1 MNGYNLVR
9 LQPKQVLNTGDTMYG
24 DLTMTGGA
32 KFIGDLTGNADSA
45 TRLQTAR
52 NITIGNST
60 KQFDGSGDVSWTLDD
75 MDFASKN
82 HNHASDAINTM
93 TGYDKGSVQG
103 GAITQGDTLNEAI
116 GKLENMLDGKSD
128 GNHTHNY
135 LPLTGGNVSGHIIM
149 DNDIR
154 FMGKKTDGTNVN
166 IGCVT
171 AQDKVHLGAT
181 SIPAVI
187 CSTETVKWLEGGTNT
202 QHTIYSTGNKPTPA
216 EIGAVDKSGD
226 TMTGDL
232 NLPNL
237 ISTETVTAAKKI
249 YTSGTTSSYLASIN
263 NTSDRE
269 EQLFVDNAG
278 NLTILNKQKGEA
290 DGTIANNS
298 WISID
303 GVSGDIRVDITGS
316 LRPNVHGVPN
326 LGTRNAMWKEGYFK
340 DGIYGSNRYTID
352 HGDNMNFQVYQSNG
366 TMRGVTLDADGVS
379 LRPYT
384 SSHGAMDC
392 GTSAARWRDVYA
404 TRGAF
409 NGSDRK
415 IKENIEELPREQST
429 FRTNNVTSNDFYEYV
444 KNFRA
449 STFNYKKSSEN
460 FIGIIADD
468 IPQKVFDKIGV
479 ISKTEEEYQK
489 EIEKQ
494 EEYQNILLNLEDDVE
509 NYEMIESLGI
519 TYGELKL
526 LSEMEIEPPLRLIN
540 SPAQIAMLQEV
551 LSIALGEIGQ
561 LKEEI
566 KDLKSN
572 GGS

>member
-9 LQPKQVLNTGDTMYG
+9 LQPKQVLNTGDTM
-24 DLTMTGGA
+24 
-32 KFIGDLTGNADSA
+32 TGN
-45 TRLQTAR
+45 
-52 NITIGNST
+52 
-60 KQFDGSGDVSWTLDD
+60 
-75 MDFASKN
+75 
-82 HNHASDAINTM
+82 
-93 TGYDKGSVQG
+93 
-103 GAITQGDTLNEAI
+103 
-116 GKLENMLDGKSD
+116 
-128 GNHTHNY
+128 
-135 LPLTGGNVSGHIIM
+135 
-149 DNDIR
+149 
-154 FMGKKTDGTNVN
+154 
-166 IGCVT
+166 
-171 AQDKVHLGAT
+171 
-181 SIPAVI
+181 
-187 CSTETVKWLEGGTNT
+187 
-202 QHTIYSTGNKPTPA
+202 
-216 EIGAVDKSGD
+216 
-226 TMTGDL
+226 L

-269 EQLFVDNAG
+269 GQLFVDNTG

-298 WISID
+298 WISMD
-303 GVSGDIRVDITGS
+303 GVSGDIRVNITGS

-326 LGTRNAMWKEGYFK
+326 LETRNAMWKEGYFK

-392 GTSAARWRDVYA
+392 GTSATRWRDVYA